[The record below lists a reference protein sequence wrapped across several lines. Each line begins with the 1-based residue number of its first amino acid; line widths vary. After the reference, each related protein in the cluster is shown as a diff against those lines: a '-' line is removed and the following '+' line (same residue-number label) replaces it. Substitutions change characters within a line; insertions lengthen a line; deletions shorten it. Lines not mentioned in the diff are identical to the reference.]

1 MTLNFIDIAS
11 WQDGINLS
19 AIPGL
24 DAFVV
29 KATES
34 TNYVNPICDRYIQ
47 SARALNL
54 PIGVYHYAGSSSA
67 KALGDAEAEWRFFRD
82 NCAGYKGEAIPI
94 LDYEPFGYS
103 NPSIAWAQAWADAC
117 HRDWGVWPVMYV
129 PSYFV
134 NQGGAA
140 WRPIAA
146 NCGLWLA
153 QDTGYY
159 QLRMTAFSPPPTPD
173 VADFWTLFGFQ
184 YNANGAVG
192 GVSPVDLDVA
202 YVDRAGWQAYATGST
217 ITTTP
222 SEEEDIMS
230 DPQVIELL
238 TQISRQTLGS
248 ADALTRGQS
257 GIKWDGD
264 AYRHLAIISDAL
276 TSGYPANPDAG
287 IEERPPGAIYTLLTS
302 IESKL
307 DALATDT
314 TEPERAEPETPA
326 EPDASKEAIKVAVT
340 AIRAA
345 ADAIEAQ
352 L

>member
-173 VADFWTLFGFQ
+173 VADFWTLFAWQ
-184 YNANGAVG
+184 YCAQATVG

-202 YVDRAGWQAYATGST
+202 YVDRAGWQAYATGSGST
-217 ITTTP
+217 TTTP
-222 SEEEDIMS
+222 SEEDMPSAEEIARAVWEQPVDVGKDDGTTQTEKAGLWTGWGNIHA
-230 DPQVIELL
+230 L
-238 TQISRQTLGS
+238 TASQRAEQILTKV
-248 ADALTRGQS
+248 DALTARLDS
-257 GIKWDGD
+257 I
-264 AYRHLAIISDAL
+264 
-276 TSGYPANPDAG
+276 TSVVETTQPAPTID
-287 IEERPPGAIYTLLTS
+287 P
-302 IESKL
+302 
-307 DALATDT
+307 DALAT
-314 TEPERAEPETPA
+314 
-326 EPDASKEAIKVAVT
+326 VQT
-340 AIRAA
+340 AGQQI
-345 ADAIEAQ
+345 ADAASA
-352 L
+352 LVAALGNLTTK

>member
-1 MTLNFIDIAS
+1 MTMNFVDIAS
-11 WQDGINLS
+11 WQDGINLA

-173 VADFWTLFGFQ
+173 VADFWTLFAWQ
-184 YNANGAVG
+184 YCAQAAVG

-222 SEEEDIMS
+222 SEDNMPSAEDVARAVWEQPVDVGREDGTTQTEKAGLWAGWGNIHA
-230 DPQVIELL
+230 L
-238 TQISRQTLGS
+238 TAAQRAEQILANQ
-248 ADALTRGQS
+248 AAQNAKIDALTARLNS
-257 GIKWDGD
+257 
-264 AYRHLAIISDAL
+264 ISSVTETPAPAPAL
-276 TSGYPANPDAG
+276 TPEQLAA
-287 IEERPPGAIYTLLTS
+287 AQAA
-302 IESKL
+302 L
-307 DALATDT
+307 DALASVFNGL
-314 TEPERAEPETPA
+314 AG
-326 EPDASKEAIKVAVT
+326 K
-340 AIRAA
+340 
-345 ADAIEAQ
+345 
-352 L
+352 